1 MAQRTSENKDGPEKG
16 IIIRS
21 YGYDKLVLLYFPNIT
36 KKSATT
42 QLRRWI
48 HRNLEIYC
56 KINHV
61 GFAVRQRLVTPRL
74 VNVVIQFV
82 GEL

>member
-1 MAQRTSENKDGPEKG
+1 
-16 IIIRS
+16 
-21 YGYDKLVLLYFPNIT
+21 
-36 KKSATT
+36 
-42 QLRRWI
+42 
-48 HRNLEIYC
+48 
-56 KINHV
+56 V